1 MAAPTL
7 VAMLATVVT
16 CALVGI
22 EAHPVHVEVDL
33 ATGIPHTQTVGLPD
47 SSVRE
52 SKDRVRSALRNAGFE
67 IPPRRITVN
76 LAPGHLRKEG
86 AAYDLPIALALLA
99 ASGHPLREH
108 LAGVA
113 VAGELAL
120 DGTVR
125 AIRGAL
131 AIAAAARAAGCTRLV
146 VPRANASE
154 AALVAD
160 LAVLPSDD
168 LRTTVEVLSGSRDA
182 EVQPAT
188 IPPRANDG
196 PSLADLA
203 EVRGQAYAK
212 RALEVAAAGGHNLLL
227 VGSPGAGKTMLARRL
242 PTILPPLSFP
252 ESLEV
257 TRIHSAAGLLG
268 ERAIVVD
275 RPFRAPHHTVSTAGL
290 FGGGSAVPRPG
301 ELALAHHGVL
311 FLDELPEFRRD
322 VLEGLRQ
329 PLEDRRV
336 TIARGGWRVT
346 YPARLML
353 VAALN
358 PCPCGFRG
366 DPLRGC
372 RCTPIQVAQHH
383 ARLSGPLLDRIDL
396 HVEVAPVQHRELG
409 ATPNGESSATVAT
422 RIAAARARQHARLGG
437 ARCNAEMNAREL
449 QAFARPDP
457 AGAAL
462 VERAMARLGLSARAY
477 TRVLKVA
484 RSIADLAGTDEVG
497 AAHVA
502 EAIQYRALDREPP
515 A

>member
-1 MAAPTL
+1 
-7 VAMLATVVT
+7 MLATVVT

-99 ASGHPLREH
+99 ASGHPVREH
-108 LAGVA
+108 LRGVA
-113 VAGELAL
+113 LAGELAL
-120 DGTVR
+120 DGSVR
-125 AIRGAL
+125 PIRGAL
-131 AIAAAARAAGCTRLV
+131 AIAAAARTAGCERLV
-146 VPRANASE
+146 VPRTNASE

-160 LAVLPSDD
+160 LAVVPSDD
-168 LRTTVEVLSGSRDA
+168 LRTTVEMLSGTRA
-182 EVQPAT
+182 VEIQPRTLPPHAT
-188 IPPRANDG
+188 DPP
-196 PSLADLA
+196 SVDLA
-203 EVRGQAYAK
+203 EVRGQTYAK
-212 RALEVAAAGGHNLLL
+212 RALEVAAAGGHNVLL
-227 VGSPGAGKTMLARRL
+227 VGPPGAGKTMLARRL
-242 PTILPPLSFP
+242 ATVLPPLSLA
-252 ESLEV
+252 EALEI

-268 ERAIVVD
+268 DRPMMAE
-275 RPFRAPHHTVSTAGL
+275 RPFRAPHHSVSSAGL

-322 VLEGLRQ
+322 LLEGLRQ

-336 TIARGGWRVT
+336 AIARGGWRVT

-353 VAALN
+353 IAAMN

-372 RCTPIQVAQHH
+372 RCTPTQLGHYQ

-396 HVEVAPVQHRELG
+396 HVEVAAVKHRDLG
-409 ATPNGESSATVAT
+409 TPAPDGETSRAVAT
-422 RIAAARARQHARLGG
+422 RVAAARERQRERFASSPVL
-437 ARCNAEMNAREL
+437 CNAEMHARQL
-449 QAFARPDP
+449 QACARPDA

-462 VERAMARLGLSARAY
+462 LERAMAKLGLSARAY

-484 RSIADLAGTDEVG
+484 RTIADLAGADQVV
-497 AAHVA
+497 AIHVA
-502 EAIQYRALDREPP
+502 EAIQYRALDR
-515 A
+515 AQRA

>member
-1 MAAPTL
+1 
-7 VAMLATVVT
+7 MLATVVT

-22 EAHPVHVEVDL
+22 DAQPVQVEVDL

-76 LAPGHLRKEG
+76 LAPAHLRKEG

-99 ASGHPLREH
+99 ATGHPLREH
-108 LAGVA
+108 LGGVA

-120 DGTVR
+120 DGSVR
-125 AIRGAL
+125 PIRGAL
-131 AIAAAARAAGCTRLV
+131 AITAAARTGGCTRMLV
-146 VPRANASE
+146 PCRNAAE
-154 AALVAD
+154 AALVDGIAVIPVAHLTEAVEILSGKRPAPVQPPTPRALAAATPAD
-160 LAVLPSDD
+160 L
-168 LRTTVEVLSGSRDA
+168 
-182 EVQPAT
+182 
-188 IPPRANDG
+188 
-196 PSLADLA
+196 DLA
-203 EVRGQAYAK
+203 EVRGQEYAK
-212 RALEVAAAGGHNLLL
+212 RAVEVAAAGGHNLLL
-227 VGSPGAGKTMLARRL
+227 VGPPGVGKTMLARRL
-242 PTILPPLSFP
+242 TTLLPPLSFADA
-252 ESLEV
+252 LEV
-257 TRIHSAAGLLG
+257 TRIHSVAGLLDDRPMIDG
-268 ERAIVVD
+268 

-290 FGGGSAVPRPG
+290 FGGGSATPRPG

-322 VLEGLRQ
+322 ALEGLRQ

-336 TIARGGWRVT
+336 TIARSGWRVT

-353 VAALN
+353 VAAMN
-358 PCPCGFRG
+358 PCACGFRG

-372 RCTPIQVAQHH
+372 RCTPHQLAQYH

-396 HVEVAPVQHRELG
+396 HVEVAAVKYRELG
-409 ATPNGESSATVAT
+409 GAPIGEPSVTVAT
-422 RIAAARARQHARLGG
+422 RIAIARARQHARLGD

-449 QAFARPDP
+449 HAFARPDP

-462 VERAMARLGLSARAY
+462 VERAMAKLGLSARAY
-477 TRVLKVA
+477 TRVFKVA
-484 RSIADLAGTDEVG
+484 RTIADLAGAEQVG

-502 EAIQYRALDREPP
+502 EAIQYRALDRERRV
-515 A
+515 